1 MIEEELKVVEVARF
15 EQETSHEL
23 PLHTEGVSAG
33 LPFHADDSVE
43 KKLDLNELLVKHPTA
58 TFFVKV
64 QGESMIGAGIFS
76 GDILLVDRSIE
87 PVDGAIVIA
96 QLNGEFT
103 VKRLKFSGGRP
114 YLLAENPNYKPIQ
127 MKEGVEFV
135 VWGVVTSVIRKV

>member
-1 MIEEELKVVEVARF
+1 MLEEETRVVEIAGF
-15 EQETSHEL
+15 EQEINCEL
-23 PLHTEGVSAG
+23 PLYAEGVSAG

-135 VWGVVTSVIRKV
+135 VWGVVTSVIHKV

>member
-1 MIEEELKVVEVARF
+1 MIEDDIKFFEIAKF
-15 EQETSHEL
+15 EQETNCEL
-23 PLHTEGVSAG
+23 PLYAESVSAG

-43 KKLDLNELLVKHPTA
+43 KRLDLNELLVKHPTA

-64 QGESMIGAGIFS
+64 QGDSMIGAGIFS

-96 QLNGEFT
+96 ELNGEFT

-127 MKEGVEFV
+127 MKEGVEFA

>member
-1 MIEEELKVVEVARF
+1 MLEEEVRIVEVARF
-15 EQETSHEL
+15 EQETNCEL
-23 PLHTEGVSAG
+23 PLYAEGVSAG

-43 KKLDLNELLVKHPTA
+43 KRLDLNELLVKHPTA

-135 VWGVVTSVIRKV
+135 VWGVVTSVIHKV

>member
-1 MIEEELKVVEVARF
+1 MSEEDIRVVEIARF
-15 EQETSHEL
+15 KQEASFEL
-23 PLHTEGVSAG
+23 PLHAEGVSAG
-33 LPFHADDSVE
+33 LPFQADDSVE

-64 QGESMIGAGIFS
+64 QGDSMVGAGIFS
-76 GDILLVDRSIE
+76 GDILLVDRSVE
-87 PVDGAIVIA
+87 PVDGTIVIA
-96 QLNGEFT
+96 ELNGEFT